1 MNRENIVCRNEEK
14 FMISNLGDEVV
25 LMDIQQGHYININP
39 VGSAIWNKLS
49 TPLAVK
55 DLITLLVDEYGISTA
70 QCEGDTLKFLQKLQ
84 QHHMLNVQ

>member
-1 MNRENIVCRNEEK
+1 MNLENIVCRNEEK

-55 DLITLLVDEYGISTA
+55 DLITSLVDEYGISTN
-70 QCEGDTLKFLQKLQ
+70 QCESDTLKFLQKLQ

>member
-1 MNRENIVCRNEEK
+1 MNQEDVIRRNDEN

-39 VGSAIWNKLS
+39 VGSVIWDKLAAPV
-49 TPLAVK
+49 TVK
-55 DLITLLVDEYGISTA
+55 DLIQSLVEEFDITTA

-84 QHHMLNVQ
+84 QHHMLNIQ